1 MRLSI
6 KQPFFLNEKGKRQ
19 NNEDYIFPD
28 PGMADETTRLFIV
41 CDGVGGSEKGE
52 VASKMVC
59 KLYSEFVLEN
69 GIEKVDIHFFTAAL
83 RHVEF
88 EMSKHVAANPSCLG
102 MKTTICFVWFKDGG
116 AYIGWCGDSRVYQ
129 FRAGKIIYRTDDHSL
144 VGEMVKSGEISEEE
158 AQWHPHSNVI
168 LRAIAGSEAPT
179 EVDIYF
185 TKDLYKDDIFLLCT
199 DGVTENLTE
208 INLQELSS
216 LGDLEM
222 MSEQILTFC
231 ENFSRDNYSMYLF
244 AIDDVDLLAENNEV
258 VPKKKKLSSTEEKPS
273 NKHVTKSKESKFL
286 KFLLGGIFLIAIA
299 IGTFSFFNYKENQET
314 LTLVQKAND
323 FEQKNELDSAR
334 HYLELAY
341 AKDPDNS
348 TYKDNLEKLKEE
360 AKKREEKKENINQ
373 FESRLNILNEN
384 FNLLD
389 KDTLLNDSTR
399 MFGLR
404 FVEYEIK
411 SVSGM
416 LNFERGNLKG
426 AFQSLKP
433 LIDDTIALNYVPKQT
448 WDLLK
453 ELYPHFEKDEAI
465 LQVKLAQCQK
475 MMDLAPEIVDNPF

>member
-6 KQPFFLNEKGKRQ
+6 KNPFYLNEKGKRQ
-19 NNEDYIFPD
+19 NNEDYIYPD
-28 PGMADETTRLFIV
+28 PGTADERTRLFIV

-52 VASKMVC
+52 VASKLVC
-59 KLYSEFVLEN
+59 KQYSKFLLEN
-69 GIEKVDIHFFTAAL
+69 STEKVDIQFFTAAL

-88 EMSKHVAANPSCLG
+88 EMSKHISENPSCLG

-129 FRAGKIIYRTDDHSL
+129 FRSGKIIYRTDDHSL

-168 LRAIAGSEAPT
+168 LRAIAGNESPT

-185 TKDLYKDDIFLLCT
+185 TKDLYKDDVFLLCT

-244 AIDDVDLLAENNEV
+244 TIEKVDLLAENEEV
-258 VPKKKKLSSTEEKPS
+258 VHKKAKFTSAEENPS
-273 NKHVTKSKESKFL
+273 IKTVTKSKENKFL
-286 KFLLGGIFLIAIA
+286 KILLAGILLIALA
-299 IGTFSFFNYKENQET
+299 IGTFSFFNYQDNQET
-314 LTLVQKAND
+314 LALVQKAND
-323 FEQKNELDSAR
+323 FEQKSELDSAM

-341 AKDPDNS
+341 AKDPDNI
-348 TYKDNLEKLKEE
+348 TYKENLAILKEE
-360 AKKREEKKENINQ
+360 TKKRAAKKANINQ
-373 FESRLNILNEN
+373 FESRLKILNEKL
-384 FNLLD
+384 NLLQ

-399 MFGLR
+399 MIGLR

-416 LNFERGNLKG
+416 MNFEKGNLRD
-426 AFQSLKP
+426 AFQSLRP
-433 LIDDTIALNYVPKQT
+433 LADDTIALNYVPKQT

-453 ELYPHFEKDEAI
+453 ELYPLFEKNESV
-465 LQVKLAQCQK
+465 LQTKLTQCQK
-475 MMDLAPEIVDNPF
+475 MLDLAPEVVDNPF